1 MVIVVFFFF
10 KQKTAYEMR
19 ISGWS
24 SDVCSSDLGD
34 GSWQIPGDV
43 VKAGDAALEQV
54 AQRDAQ
60 LVQRADGI
68 LAQRII
74 VARQVRLVDGD
85 AQVARFV
92 ELGQRQ
98 VVEVAREQPLAGL
111 GAADQPDLAELRQ
124 QLMHQRDRQSTLHV
138 LDLVDMQRS
147 EEHTSELQSLMRN
160 SYAI

>member
-1 MVIVVFFFF
+1 M
-10 KQKTAYEMR
+10 
-19 ISGWS
+19 SDWG
-24 SDVCSSDLGD
+24 SDVCSSSVLRRRGRARSGGD

-68 LAQRII
+68 LTQRII

-92 ELGQRQ
+92 EFGQRQ
-98 VVEVAREQPLAGL
+98 VVEVAREQPFAGL
-111 GAADQPDLAELRQ
+111 GAADQSDLE
-124 QLMHQRDRQSTLHV
+124 
-138 LDLVDMQRS
+138 
-147 EEHTSELQSLMRN
+147 
-160 SYAI
+160 IG